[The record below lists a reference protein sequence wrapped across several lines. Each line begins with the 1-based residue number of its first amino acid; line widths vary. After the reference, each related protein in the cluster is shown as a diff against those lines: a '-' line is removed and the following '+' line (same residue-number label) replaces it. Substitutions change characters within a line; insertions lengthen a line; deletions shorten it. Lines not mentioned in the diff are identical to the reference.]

1 MVYVGGFSP
10 MVIALNDDLR
20 ELVDQLERTTQLPRG
35 LLARLVG
42 DVLGHYDEGV
52 DAFVRRRHAELQ
64 VERMSNPVIWD
75 QLSSEIALRRFTAD
89 ALSPRQLR
97 RIVYG

>member
-1 MVYVGGFSP
+1 

-35 LLARLVG
+35 LLARVVG

-64 VERMSNPVIWD
+64 GEGLSNSAIWTV
-75 QLSSEIALRRFTAD
+75 LGEEIPLRRFSAAPLTA
-89 ALSPRQLR
+89 RQLR